1 MKSQFL
7 AASVA
12 LAALMTPAATAQ
24 QAVQWKVSDGG
35 NGHWYG
41 VVELPPLSTWNQA
54 NAMAKLRA
62 AHLATLT
69 SSVENDFAAALSL
82 SIPGAWTTTC
92 FGTRFGPIFGAYQDR
107 ASDDYVEPA
116 GGWRWVTGEPWSFEY
131 WSEGGPNDTFCL
143 QVGSSPCSLPD
154 GNSIPED
161 YLQLIQFSGDGR
173 GWNDTALGAISCA
186 GWLTPSAILEWSADC
201 NADGI
206 VDYGQ
211 ILDGTFADLDTNGV
225 PDICECPATIRVPQD
240 QPSIDAAA
248 SLACPG
254 LPLEI
259 VVSEGTWPM
268 SLALEGDYRIT
279 VRGVSRFNTIVTQ
292 DEDGVPINGDARAGA
307 STTRLLLKNLTLAN
321 VRDSQNLRVGFEA
334 CDVRSCAA
342 TFLPG
347 DMPVV
352 DNLVED
358 CGPGGYPAFIQS
370 PLVMNAVTFN
380 RCARPVLL
388 VTDGARALVDCHF
401 NDCSGTAV
409 RIRGGDAPDAVNA
422 GRLDRCTFSRNVGG
436 AVVVDTDGPAGTPV
450 LVATFIDCSFS
461 DNAYAASGGAV
472 RLGTPGISP
481 NAVRGRGDFVRC
493 AFLRNSAPTGG
504 AIYLAGSHPAR
515 LESCTFTGNVAT
527 ATDGGAVA
535 QEFGGYLQ
543 GIEVIGGTF
552 AGNRAAERGGAV
564 RCAGW
569 AGKVSLLNATFTGNE
584 ALLQGGALYV
594 DRQVLSVADC
604 AFDSNRAFE
613 QLVEGGGAI
622 AAVLTNAT
630 SADNVVF
637 RSQFTNN
644 SAPGIGGAI
653 SCYYRVATDFVDCTF
668 TGNQAGRQGG
678 AISMVLEC
686 TSAVRASRMSGNSAP
701 VGSAVFSNNS
711 APGAATTI
719 EVDGCIF
726 SSNPGPST
734 VFAAS
739 LLPLELNASSFCGS
753 GPAPFAGNVIEVTPS
768 CVTQFCTDSD
778 GNGLADGCECS
789 QNPGLPSCCLGDIF
803 SDKVVNGGDLGVLL
817 SQWGQS
823 GVAGDLDGDGTVN
836 GGDLGALLSNWGPC
850 Q

>member
-1 MKSQFL
+1 MKSQLL

-24 QAVQWKVSDGG
+24 QAVQWKVEDGG
-35 NGHWYG
+35 NGHWYQLRDFG
-41 VVELPPLSTWNQA
+41 TASWQA
-54 NAMAKLRA
+54 QRLA
-62 AHLATLT
+62 ADALGGHLATIT
-69 SSVENDFAAALSL
+69 SPGENGVVRSLISL
-82 SIPGAWTTTC
+82 SQPG
-92 FGTRFGPIFGAYQDR
+92 FGQNYSFGASIGLVQ
-107 ASDDYVEPA
+107 AAGAAEPS
-116 GGWRWVTGEPWSFEY
+116 GGWGWITGEPLGLTDWAPGEPTNSAGIEHWARYQFR
-131 WSEGGPNDTFCL
+131 GGVL
-143 QVGSSPCSLPD
+143 
-154 GNSIPED
+154 
-161 YLQLIQFSGDGR
+161 
-173 GWNDTALGAISCA
+173 GWNDTQESFPANDVQFNPDIRKAVV
-186 GWLTPSAILEWSADC
+186 EWSADC
-201 NADGI
+201 NLDGI

-211 ILDGTFADLDTNGV
+211 IKDGSLADADVNGI
-225 PDICECPATIRVPQD
+225 PDICECPLSIRVPQD

-248 SLACPG
+248 SFACPG

-307 STTRLLLKNLTLAN
+307 STTKLLLKNLTLAN

-450 LVATFIDCSFS
+450 LVATFIDCSFT

-527 ATDGGAVA
+527 GTDGGAVA

-789 QNPGLPSCCLGDIF
+789 QNPGLPSCCLGDIY

-823 GVAGDLDGDGTVN
+823 GVAGDLDGDGSVT
-836 GGDLGALLSNWGPC
+836 GGDLGALLANWGPC